1 MTHARTLTPLA
12 TLLGLSLLTIG
23 CPAESSTSKTE
34 ATLPSPAPS
43 AEAEG
48 ELVVYCGRSEALV
61 GPLLER
67 FSQESAVK
75 VSVRYGKTPALT
87 SQFLTEGAESPADLI
102 FAQDSGYLGA
112 LAGQGLLSPLPQ
124 ELLDRV
130 DPRFR
135 GAKGHWLGTSGRAR
149 VLVYGTNSLQPSD
162 LPAGLADLADP
173 KWKGKLGWAPG
184 NSSFQAHVSLLRH
197 TWGEAKTKSWLEA
210 MIKNEPKVYPKNSPQ
225 VAAAIS
231 GEIQIGWVNHYYL
244 YRKGPDA
251 PAANYSFRTPGDEG
265 NVLMVSGLGIR
276 AKSPRRAAAEK
287 LLAYLVSEGAQ
298 AHFANEVFEYPTVPG
313 IKVHERVPSLDSL
326 NLATVDQSHLADV
339 GPTLKLLQELGLQ

>member
-1 MTHARTLTPLA
+1 MSNPRSQVSLVALI
-12 TLLGLSLLTIG
+12 GLSLLSAG
-23 CPAESSTSKTE
+23 CPAEPSNSKTAASAE
-34 ATLPSPAPS
+34 PS
-43 AEAEG
+43 AEGDAPG
-48 ELVVYCGRSEALV
+48 DLVVYCGRSEALV
-61 GPLLER
+61 GPILER
-67 FSQESAVK
+67 FSEESGVK

-112 LAGQGLLSPLPQ
+112 LAGQGLLAPLPQ

-135 GAKGHWLGTSGRAR
+135 GPKGHWLGTSGRAR
-149 VLVYGTNSLQPSD
+149 VLVYGTKSLEPSE
-162 LPAGLADLADP
+162 LPESLAELADP

-210 MIKNEPKVYPKNSPQ
+210 VMKNEPKVYPKNSPQ

-251 PAANYSFRTPGDEG
+251 PAANYSFRSSGDAG
-265 NVLMVSGLGIR
+265 NVLMVSGLGVR
-276 AKSPRRAAAEK
+276 AESPRRVAAEK
-287 LLAYLVSEGAQ
+287 LLAYLVSESAQ

-313 IKVHERVPSLDSL
+313 IKTHERVPSLESL
-326 NLATVDQSHLADV
+326 NLAEVDQSHLADV